1 MEAFDSDC
9 RRGHLAKLEKLQL
22 INEAVKMANFI
33 IPGDLLDLLRKMD
46 TPTVC
51 NAIEVAQG
59 KRGFNR
65 FTRGTMQHCKPGD
78 PAIVG
83 FARTAKISG
92 LAPANEPADV
102 IRSRRMD
109 YFRAMAGGASP
120 SAAIIEDVDY
130 PNCIAGWWGEVHV
143 AVHRGLGLAGAVT
156 NGVMRDLDV
165 MDDGFPVLAGSIGPS
180 HGFVHVVEIGT
191 PVNIKGMRIAQDEL
205 IHADRHGA
213 VVIPVEVIPELGSSI
228 RSVIA
233 SESIILGPAR
243 EPGFDIHKLEKAWA
257 EFEAART

>member
-1 MEAFDSDC
+1 MAET
-9 RRGHLAKLEKLQL
+9 
-22 INEAVKMANFI
+22 IITNE
-33 IPGDLLDLLRKMD
+33 LLVLLRKLD

-65 FTRGTMQHCKPGD
+65 FTRGTMQHSRPGE

-92 LAPANEPADV
+92 LAPPVEPSDV

-109 YFRAMAGGASP
+109 YFRSMASGDGPTVSVV
-120 SAAIIEDVDY
+120 EDVDF

-143 AVHRGLGLAGAVT
+143 AVHKGLGMSGAVT

-165 MDDGFPVLAGSIGPS
+165 MDDGFPVLAGSVGPS
-180 HGFVHVVEIGT
+180 HGFVHVLKIGGQ
-191 PVNIKGMRIAQDEL
+191 VDVMNMKVRQGDL

-213 VVIPVEVIPELGSSI
+213 LVIPTDVIDVLKKAIET
-228 RSVIA
+228 VIT
-233 SESIILGPAR
+233 SEDIVLTPAR
-243 EPGFDIHKLEKAWA
+243 KPDFNIEKLEEVWA
-257 EFEAART
+257 HFEAVRT

>member
-1 MEAFDSDC
+1 MAET
-9 RRGHLAKLEKLQL
+9 
-22 INEAVKMANFI
+22 IITNE
-33 IPGDLLDLLRKMD
+33 LLVLLRKLD

-65 FTRGTMQHCKPGD
+65 FTRGTMQHSRPGE

-92 LAPANEPADV
+92 LAPPVEPSDV

-109 YFRAMAGGASP
+109 YFRSMASGDGPTVSVV
-120 SAAIIEDVDY
+120 EDVDF

-143 AVHRGLGLAGAVT
+143 AVHKGLGMSGAVT

-165 MDDGFPVLAGSIGPS
+165 MDDGFPVLAGSVGPS
-180 HGFVHVVEIGT
+180 HGFVHVLKIGGQ
-191 PVNIKGMRIAQDEL
+191 VDVMNMKVRQGDL

-213 VVIPVEVIPELGSSI
+213 LVIPTDVIDVLKKAIET
-228 RSVIA
+228 VIA
-233 SESIILGPAR
+233 SAR
-243 EPGFDIHKLEKAWA
+243 YCIDPSTQTRLQH
-257 EFEAART
+257 

>member
-1 MEAFDSDC
+1 M
-9 RRGHLAKLEKLQL
+9 AKH
-22 INEAVKMANFI
+22 I
-33 IPGDLLDLLRKMD
+33 IPNDLLHLLQSVD

-65 FTRGTMQHCKPGD
+65 FTRGTMQHSRPGD

-83 FARTAKISG
+83 RARTAKIAG
-92 LAPANEPADV
+92 LAPSSDPIEV
-102 IRSRRMD
+102 VRERRID
-109 YFRAMAGGASP
+109 YFRSMAEGDGP
-120 SAAIIEDVDY
+120 TAAVIEDIDY

-143 AVHRGLGLAGAVT
+143 AVHKGLGLSGAVT

-165 MDDGFPVLAGSIGPS
+165 IDDGFPVLAGSIGPS

-191 PVNIKGMRIAQDEL
+191 AVTVMGMTIYPGEL

-213 VVIPVEVIPELGSSI
+213 VVIPDEVIPTLFEAI
-228 RSVIA
+228 EKVFATEAIV
-233 SESIILGPAR
+233 LGPAR
-243 EPGFDIHKLEKAWA
+243 TPGFSIEKLEEAWA
-257 EFEAART
+257 EFEQART